1 MNENRRT
8 RSGHTD
14 HSHPRRRLAM
24 AVTAAAAALALT
36 VGTAASLPAVA
47 ASHASTIAAS
57 QSAIPFTGQPT
68 DPGQEGGQSSG
79 PGQGNGGQ
87 DGSNGIT
94 PGNGTAPGGNAQS
107 PDTGQGSDGSSQQDA
122 SPASTE
128 ESTGVVL
135 IDTELGYENAEA
147 AGTGIVLSKDGLV
160 LTNNHVIADST
171 KISVT
176 VATTGKTYEASVVGS
191 DSTEDVAVLQLKG
204 ASDLQPATV
213 DDDSVTVGDDVTAV
227 GNSEGQG
234 QLQAA
239 DGTVTDLGA
248 SVTTTAQGSEDS
260 ETLNNMIQV
269 QADIVSGDSG
279 GALLDDEG
287 EVVGMNT
294 AASSGSATVTGFAIP
309 IESALSTAESII
321 DGEQTST
328 NTLGYPAFLGI
339 GVQQDSQN
347 GQSSQSGQGSQSI
360 QPGDGSSNGQSGQPS
375 QSGSSSQAAGAV
387 VAGVYEDTPAAE
399 AGLTAG
405 DTITRIGSTQITDG
419 TALSEAIAEHKPGDT
434 VSLSWTDAN
443 GQTHSAK
450 VTLTEGPAA

>member
-1 MNENRRT
+1 MNTN
-8 RSGHTD
+8 H
-14 HSHPRRRLAM
+14 RRRLAT

-68 DPGQEGGQSSG
+68 DPSQEGGQSSD

-87 DGSNGIT
+87 NGSNGIT

-107 PDTGQGSDGSSQQDA
+107 PDTGQGSNGSSQQDA
-122 SPASTE
+122 SPASTK

-191 DSTEDVAVLQLKG
+191 DSTEDVAVLQLKD

-213 DDDSVTVGDDVTAV
+213 DDDSVAVGDDVTAV

-328 NTLGYPAFLGI
+328 NTIGYPAFLGI
-339 GVQQDSQN
+339 GVQQDSQ
-347 GQSSQSGQGSQSI
+347 STQSGQGSQSI
-360 QPGDGSSNGQSGQPS
+360 QPGDGNSNSQSGQSGQ
-375 QSGSSSQAAGAV
+375 SGSTSQTAGAV

-405 DTITRIGSTQITDG
+405 DTITQIGSTQITDG
-419 TALSEAIAEHKPGDT
+419 TALSSAIAEHKPGDT
-434 VSLSWTDAN
+434 VSMSWTDAD
-443 GQTHSAK
+443 GQSHTAE

>member
-14 HSHPRRRLAM
+14 HSHPLRRLAM

-68 DPGQEGGQSSG
+68 DPGQSGGQASG

-135 IDTELGYENAEA
+135 IDTQLGYENAEA

-339 GVQQDSQN
+339 GVQQDSQS
-347 GQSSQSGQGSQSI
+347 GQSSQSGQA
-360 QPGDGSSNGQSGQPS
+360 GQSGQPS
-375 QSGSSSQAAGAV
+375 QSGSASQAEGAV
-387 VAGVYEDTPAAE
+387 VAGVYENTPAAE

-419 TALSEAIAEHKPGDT
+419 TGLSEAISEHKPGDT
-434 VSLSWTDAN
+434 VSLSWTDAD
-443 GQTHSAK
+443 GQTHTAE

>member
-36 VGTAASLPAVA
+36 VGTAASLPAA
-47 ASHASTIAAS
+47 ATSHASTIATS

-68 DPGQEGGQSSG
+68 DPGQE
-79 PGQGNGGQ
+79 GGQ

-107 PDTGQGSDGSSQQDA
+107 PDTGQASDGSSQQDA

-135 IDTELGYENAEA
+135 IDTQLGYENAEA

-160 LTNNHVIADST
+160 LTNNHVIANST

-191 DSTEDVAVLQLKG
+191 DSTEDVAVLQLKD

-339 GVQQDSQN
+339 GVQQDSQS
-347 GQSSQSGQGSQSI
+347 GQGQSGQGSQSI
-360 QPGDGSSNGQSGQPS
+360 QPGDGSSNGQSGQAGQSGQPS
-375 QSGSSSQAAGAV
+375 QSGSSSQTAGAV
-387 VAGVYEDTPAAE
+387 VAGVYENTPAAE

-419 TALSEAIAEHKPGDT
+419 TALSEAISEHKPGDT
-434 VSLSWTDAN
+434 VSLSWTDTDD
-443 GQTHSAK
+443 QTHSAK